1 MKDNN
6 VLAWIGSIVTV
17 VTGSLSQDVLQI
29 ILLVI
34 GIMSALFSLFVN
46 IYTWYKRAKADGKID
61 SKEIKELKDIVE
73 NYKKG
78 DKHE

>member
-6 VLAWIGSIVTV
+6 TLAWIGSVITV
-17 VTGSLSQDVLQI
+17 VTGSLSQDILQV

-34 GIMSALFSLFVN
+34 GILSALFSLFVN

-61 SKEIKELKDIVE
+61 AKEIKELKDIVE
-73 NYKKG
+73 DYKKG